1 MFSRF
6 DNMMQHTQTHNK
18 SRNTRR
24 AKGTQKKGGS
34 SNNSQYSGSFPPSPP
49 PSRRSSMQSDLAGV
63 ASGSNSYKRYARPA
77 VSDEDE
83 DDDEDMYDEDSDAS
97 YQPPDDKKDLL
108 PMMENPP
115 RRANAREQREMMA
128 QLRRISR
135 EEGQHHLQ
143 MQQQQQQQ
151 YQQPMMHPY
160 YASMPMYPWSAMP
173 QQQTS
178 PYIAT
183 GSDASPPNT
192 EEYLPHPSTQYEH
205 YRRRSSSNR
214 HTPQVHFHPY
224 QRRHSHAV
232 PLHGEEDRLTPP
244 LSARRHSDD
253 YLAGRMIL
261 PRLASYLVNNPD
273 APAESYLRH
282 VESEEKENEQE
293 QTVGDAP
300 SMTRRLSVQELCNPI
315 ESLQQQ
321 QEGEIDEGAKV
332 EPQQDSH
339 PAAAGAAG
347 AGGQDSQ
354 SIKIEEQDEQE
365 GVDLTQA
372 EYEALQGLGRFRSV
386 KS

>member
-1 MFSRF
+1 
-6 DNMMQHTQTHNK
+6 
-18 SRNTRR
+18 
-24 AKGTQKKGGS
+24 
-34 SNNSQYSGSFPPSPP
+34 
-49 PSRRSSMQSDLAGV
+49 MQSDLAGV
-63 ASGSNSYKRYARPA
+63 ASGSSHYKRYPRPA
-77 VSDEDE
+77 VSDDDDD

-97 YQPPDDKKDLL
+97 YQPPDDKKELL

-135 EEGQHHLQ
+135 EEGQHQLQ
-143 MQQQQQQQ
+143 MQQQQQQHHPHHP

-160 YASMPMYPWSAMP
+160 YANMPMYPWATMP
-173 QQQTS
+173 QQTSS

-183 GSDASPPNT
+183 GADASPPNT
-192 EEYLPHPSTQYEH
+192 EEYLPHPSMHYEH
-205 YRRRSSSNR
+205 YRRRRSSNR

-232 PLHGEEDRLTPP
+232 PRQGEDDRLTPP
-244 LSARRHSDD
+244 LSSRRHSDD

-293 QTVGDAP
+293 RHGNDTPG
-300 SMTRRLSVQELCNPI
+300 MTRRLSVQELCNPI

-321 QEGEIDEGAKV
+321 QEGEPDESATKT
-332 EPQQDSH
+332 EPQQASQ
-339 PAAAGAAG
+339 PVS
-347 AGGQDSQ
+347 GGQDAQ
-354 SIKIEEQDEQE
+354 AIKVEKQDDQE

-372 EYEALQGLGRFRSV
+372 EFEALQGLGRFRSV